1 MHVIINVEK
10 FIEMQTFHYV
20 KLCSFNIIFNFIMV
34 FIYLSVHSI
43 YFVREKKV
51 GRKKKTFFVSLT
63 LPVVVDDNSHRSSS
77 SSIRC
82 SRCIV
87 SLRRRRRL
95 IPHAFHHQ
103 FHKVLHLNEKLFATW
118 RTLFEHIPFYTI
130 LY

>member
-1 MHVIINVEK
+1 MFVQYNIQLHNG
-10 FIEMQTFHYV
+10 FYLS
-20 KLCSFNIIFNFIMV
+20 LCSLNLFCT
-34 FIYLSVHSI
+34 S
-43 YFVREKKV
+43 KKV

-87 SLRRRRRL
+87 SLRRRRL

-103 FHKVLHLNEKLFATW
+103 FHKVLHLNEKLFAIW
-118 RTLFEHIPFYTI
+118 KTLFEHIPFYTI